1 MGPWRGGAPVRAPG
15 SPARAG
21 DGPSTGRVVFVVRG
35 GVPRPRGDETS
46 AKLSIRRRAD
56 WRFPRPRLRMDLSDR
71 RIIVLVRRVPPRPL
85 ITGNWTREALPFN
98 PAAVTVPP
106 AARGMDLI
114 PLTPAGPLGDT
125 LSRLCARSGPS
136 GKDQAR
142 VSLNLASALG
152 MEPRREDV
160 LRWDTRVP
168 PPARGWTRQ
177 HAYRIWRGRG
187 SPARA
192 GMDPAP
198 TTRRPGKGWFPRP
211 RGDGPAAVEAAAKT
225 TGVPPPARGWTLR

>member
-1 MGPWRGGAPVRAPG
+1 MDPLADSVSFPAYRFPRPRGDGPWRGRGPGRAPRVPPPARGWTIAGRVVSWSGRG

-21 DGPSTGRVVFVVRG
+21 MDLSQAFNSPPTMRF
-35 GVPRPRGDETS
+35 PRPRGDGPERPPHHRPGERVPPPARGWTLEHLGQPRGRHGS
-46 AKLSIRRRAD
+46 PARAGMD
-56 WRFPRPRLRMDLSDR
+56 LHHSPLPAGPVWFPRPRGDG
-71 RIIVLVRRVPPRPL
+71 PP
-85 ITGNWTREALPFN
+85 T
-98 PAAVTVPP
+98 
-106 AARGMDLI
+106 
-114 PLTPAGPLGDT
+114 
-125 LSRLCARSGPS
+125 
-136 GKDQAR
+136 
-142 VSLNLASALG
+142 
-152 MEPRREDV
+152 EDV